1 MINEE
6 IEFNLIEKR
15 IRELNNIE
23 RLDEDQL
30 FEYNELLRQR
40 RELMKSILWG

>member
-23 RLDEDQL
+23 CLDEDQL
-30 FEYNELLRQR
+30 FEYTELLRQR
-40 RELMKSILWG
+40 WELMKSILWG